1 MSGEELK
8 ARPGDALASRVRRLK
23 PFRARRRN
31 ELSGVGALVGVT
43 ELVRG
48 ESDLE
53 TVLALIARTV
63 AETLGF
69 ATVVLNL
76 YRPAWDDFCVATVHG
91 DANVRA
97 ALLGST
103 YEWESWQPLLD
114 GRQRPLGEYTGGEHG
129 PAVAA
134 IAHQMSVGAQE
145 VR

>member
-8 ARPGDALASRVRRLK
+8 SRPGDALASRVRRLK

-114 GRQRPLGEYTGGEHG
+114 GRFLRR
-129 PAVAA
+129 
-134 IAHQMSVGAQE
+134 GA
-145 VR
+145 